1 MLYVELYLI
10 TKKEQVLSSESYF
23 TSFGEGDGAVSCG
36 GEVVSSICKGAGGH
50 RLNRGSSRENV
61 REGKGTR
68 EYRGI

>member
-10 TKKEQVLSSESYF
+10 TKKSKFYHQRVILLPLEKEMVLYL
-23 TSFGEGDGAVSCG
+23 
-36 GEVVSSICKGAGGH
+36 VVGRWSAASAKGLED

>member
-1 MLYVELYLI
+1 MVLYL
-10 TKKEQVLSSESYF
+10 
-23 TSFGEGDGAVSCG
+23 
-36 GEVVSSICKGAGGH
+36 VVGRWSAASAKGLED